1 MEEDET
7 PMATVLSGGTR
18 STHQQ
23 HQQQQQQQQQAVD
36 GGGQGR
42 RERRANRQAAH
53 LHQREREFTGKI
65 LLPSLGKKVGQSGQ
79 KNRPVEEKLTIV
91 TIIFYHLSL
100 KHLHCDGFTSY
111 FVGT

>member
-18 STHQQ
+18 ST

-53 LHQREREFTGKI
+53 LHQREREFTGKNTAAK
-65 LLPSLGKKVGQSGQ
+65 SWQKKSRPVWQN
-79 KNRPVEEKLTIV
+79 NRPLEEKLAV
-91 TIIFYHLSL
+91 MTIIFYHLTF
-100 KHLHCDGFTSY
+100 KHLLPGYRVHR
-111 FVGT
+111 

>member
-23 HQQQQQQQQQAVD
+23 QQHQQQQQQQQAVD

-53 LHQREREFTGKI
+53 LHQREREFTGEI
-65 LLPSLGKKVGQSGQ
+65 LLPSLGKKSRPVWQR
-79 KNRPVEEKLTIV
+79 KNRPLEER
-91 TIIFYHLSL
+91 
-100 KHLHCDGFTSY
+100 
-111 FVGT
+111 

>member
-7 PMATVLSGGTR
+7 PMATVLSGGGTR
-18 STHQQ
+18 STHQ
-23 HQQQQQQQQQAVD
+23 QQQQQQQQQAVTD

-65 LLPSLGKKVGQSGQ
+65 QLPSLGQKKS
-79 KNRPVEEKLTIV
+79 RPVWQKIV
-91 TIIFYHLSL
+91 KS
-100 KHLHCDGFTSY
+100 
-111 FVGT
+111 

>member
-7 PMATVLSGGTR
+7 PMATVLSGGSR
-18 STHQQ
+18 STH
-23 HQQQQQQQQQAVD
+23 QQQQQQQAVTD

-65 LLPSLGKKVGQSGQ
+65 LLPSPGKKS
-79 KNRPVEEKLTIV
+79 RPRDKKI
-91 TIIFYHLSL
+91 
-100 KHLHCDGFTSY
+100 DR
-111 FVGT
+111 